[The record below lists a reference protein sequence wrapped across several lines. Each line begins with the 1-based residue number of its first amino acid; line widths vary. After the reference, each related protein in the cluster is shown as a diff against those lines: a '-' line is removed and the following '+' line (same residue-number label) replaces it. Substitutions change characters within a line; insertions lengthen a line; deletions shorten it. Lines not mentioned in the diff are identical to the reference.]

1 MCVLIANMV
10 LLRGTHNFTGWGEA
24 FVALQLVSFI
34 VILYMDSVI
43 LTSGPIAYFFD
54 EWFASWTAWL
64 GVLLVACSLYIE
76 NAAVDSYK
84 IYQDSVNGPNRVGIE
99 FKQTKKGDSKSNFGL
114 NQIAA

>member
-10 LLRGTHNFTGWGEA
+10 LLRGTHNYTGWGEA
-24 FVALQLVSFI
+24 FVALQLVSFP

-43 LTSGPIAYFFD
+43 LTAGPIAYFFD

-64 GVLLVACSLYIE
+64 GVLLVACSLYVE

-99 FKQTKKGDSKSNFGL
+99 FKEAKKGDSKSNFGL
-114 NQIAA
+114 NPIA